1 MFPKIGGNPQ
11 NGWFIMET
19 PLKMMDG
26 LGVPLFSIGVI
37 ITHHII
43 GIFHN
48 PGDFQGIGDQ
58 ILPQLIWGL

>member
-1 MFPKIGGNPQ
+1 
-11 NGWFIMET
+11 MEK
-19 PLKMMDG
+19 PLKMDD

-37 ITHHII
+37 ITYHII

-58 ILPQLIWGL
+58 KLPQLYGDDDKPIIRISI